1 MVATGGVAVHFHGGV
16 PSEIR
21 QLLVYALQSHVG
33 RCGGSNGEGRVC
45 MCESRCGVWWCASG
59 SGSGCC
65 CWVQMEGFVGS
76 SADEA
81 LWRVTK

>member
-1 MVATGGVAVHFHGGV
+1 MVATEGVAVHFHGGV

-45 MCESRCGVWWCASG
+45 MCEVAVVSGGAQVGVG
-59 SGSGCC
+59 VVVVVVGCR
-65 CWVQMEGFVGS
+65 WKG
-76 SADEA
+76 
-81 LWRVTK
+81 L